1 LEPKPQAESHPT
13 SWNDFCR
20 LVLEIIA
27 ELSPC
32 SESKLFI
39 VAANRRLE
47 RFGDGSLSDVNNLL
61 GQCVQ
66 ELQARGLVEIT
77 GEQLVIATPASAED
91 EDILDLTN
99 ELELHPST
107 LDEASINQKQAKLDD
122 VWEQPRTGTLQTQAP
137 VTGDTAAPDPTGE
150 EIIAAAPAGSAV
162 DNDILD
168 LTTELAGSAEDEEIL
183 NLTTELAGSAEDEE
197 ILNLTTELVGSA
209 EDEEILDLT
218 NELVESAEDEEILDL
233 TNELVESAEDE
244 EILDLTNELEL
255 HPSTLDEASINQ
267 KQAQLDDVREQPRT
281 GTLQTQAPVTGDTA
295 APDPT
300 REEIIAAMR
309 KFISDDPTGKQPPQ
323 RDNASSPTGRKGS

>member
-39 VAANRRLE
+39 VAANRGLE

-77 GEQLVIATPASAED
+77 GEQLVIATPASAQD

-122 VWEQPRTGTLQTQAP
+122 VREQPRTGTLQTQAP
-137 VTGDTAAPDPTGE
+137 VTGDTAAPDPTG
-150 EIIAAAPAGSAV
+150 
-162 DNDILD
+162 
-168 LTTELAGSAEDEEIL
+168 
-183 NLTTELAGSAEDEE
+183 
-197 ILNLTTELVGSA
+197 
-209 EDEEILDLT
+209 
-218 NELVESAEDEEILDL
+218 
-233 TNELVESAEDE
+233 
-244 EILDLTNELEL
+244 
-255 HPSTLDEASINQ
+255 
-267 KQAQLDDVREQPRT
+267 
-281 GTLQTQAPVTGDTA
+281 
-295 APDPT
+295 
-300 REEIIAAMR
+300 EEIIAAMR

>member
-39 VAANRRLE
+39 VAANRGLE

-77 GEQLVIATPASAED
+77 GEQLVIATPASAQD

-197 ILNLTTELVGSA
+197 IL
-209 EDEEILDLT
+209 DLT
-218 NELVESAEDEEILDL
+218 NELAGSAEDEEILDL

-267 KQAQLDDVREQPRT
+267 KQAKLDDVREQPRT

-300 REEIIAAMR
+300 GEEIIAAMR